1 MSPEAKA
8 KAATRAQSE
17 PAVDD
22 GLPGSQL
29 NASFFTEY
37 QAIYDKVMEHP
48 IFKDLPTA
56 QTLGYDG
63 RDGTGVQAPFD
74 LENYRASMRSHG
86 LYRCAMNELFL
97 GKWFTVLPG
106 IPDNRNAI
114 FSLARQ
120 SFSNPGEWHGTNVVY
135 VPDKT
140 KYSPMHH
147 QGSLQRLSPEE
158 PNFARIIGIG
168 MAIDS
173 GADDTVLRTV
183 RRDILCSP
191 FMFEFFDGG
200 LEDPT
205 QGAVPRA
212 INLRETSIAE
222 ASAVGRDTL
231 QRIFE
236 VIKTRKIMRRARAWA
251 K

>member
-1 MSPEAKA
+1 MSPKAKA

-97 GKWFTVLPG
+97 DKWFTVLPG
-106 IPDNRNAI
+106 IPYNRNAI

-140 KYSPMHH
+140 KYNPMHH

-158 PNFARIIGIG
+158 PNLTRIIDIS
-168 MAIDS
+168 MAMS
-173 GADDTVLRTV
+173 Q
-183 RRDILCSP
+183 
-191 FMFEFFDGG
+191 G
-200 LEDPT
+200 LT
-205 QGAVPRA
+205 KLG
-212 INLRETSIAE
+212 
-222 ASAVGRDTL
+222 
-231 QRIFE
+231 
-236 VIKTRKIMRRARAWA
+236 
-251 K
+251 